1 MTKKKT
7 QADYEKF
14 NVGDLIEWRSH
25 AHGNWRTKIG
35 IVMKIIPKQ
44 VSPTHFTDQ
53 GTLWKI
59 DSPGAAR
66 NHETYIIALPHPDK
80 PTEFFWP
87 RVGQLKKSK
96 RYLPVILEKRKEK
109 KPANFTAE

>member
-35 IVMKIIPKQ
+35 IIMKVIPAQKAIRSMPEQ
-44 VSPTHFTDQ
+44 K
-53 GTLWKI
+53 GLWKI
-59 DSPGAAR
+59 DCPGAPR

-109 KPANFTAE
+109 KPENFTAE